1 MASFPGEETKRPPL
15 LSTPV
20 PFTTSVANA
29 TLKHL
34 AVFEYNPLQLEAVR
48 FASTFRAGVLD
59 TQDIFGDFY
68 RYLPMNLRRIT
79 KFSLMLTQT
88 LESQPGLL
96 LG

>member
-68 RYLPMNLRRIT
+68 RYLPINLEEDHEVLVDVDS
-79 KFSLMLTQT
+79 K
-88 LESQPGLL
+88 LL
-96 LG
+96 RVNLAFC